1 MGVGDK
7 ILLKGAAMKRPSD
20 WKMFMDNDENKRQL
34 MKILLEV
41 WSEDSSVKDLND
53 RKVTSL

>member
-7 ILLKGAAMKRPSD
+7 ILLKGSAMKRPSD